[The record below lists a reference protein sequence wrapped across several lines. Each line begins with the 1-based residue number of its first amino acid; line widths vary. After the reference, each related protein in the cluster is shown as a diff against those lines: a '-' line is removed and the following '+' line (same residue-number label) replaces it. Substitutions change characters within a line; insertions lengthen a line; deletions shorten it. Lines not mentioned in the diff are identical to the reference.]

1 MRRTCLNGMAD
12 NFYSCCKTLPAFKTL
27 AGFNDSKYE
36 MVSLRQAQADS
47 VQKSLRIE
55 QRLI

>member
-1 MRRTCLNGMAD
+1 MAD